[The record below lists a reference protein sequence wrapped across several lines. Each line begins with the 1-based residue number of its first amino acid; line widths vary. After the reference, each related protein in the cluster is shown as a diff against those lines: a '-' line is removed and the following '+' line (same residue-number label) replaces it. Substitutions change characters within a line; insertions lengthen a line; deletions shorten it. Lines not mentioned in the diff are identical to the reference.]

1 MKYISSSS
9 IQCENCLALKPLKYL
24 QFIHLSVLTLGFE
37 NLSLMS
43 GNNAQARYLVGV
55 QSIHRTPF
63 GTNLKT
69 SPPPSCHILG
79 PFFFPLPRSHVLHNL
94 ALCHGTTQPTKVP
107 NTKEIWLGGKEL
119 GTRVGWKVVFN
130 HNNFSYCKALG
141 QNSQCIWRA
150 PYRYPW
156 ICFHGGEGYYA
167 YSLKVGGILHP
178 TCICKCKRCACKNE
192 HSPSYTS

>member
-1 MKYISSSS
+1 
-9 IQCENCLALKPLKYL
+9 
-24 QFIHLSVLTLGFE
+24 
-37 NLSLMS
+37 MS
-43 GNNAQARYLVGV
+43 GNNAQGRYLVCV

-69 SPPPSCHILG
+69 SPHPVATFLVLS
-79 PFFFPLPRSHVLHNL
+79 FFLFQGHMYYI
-94 ALCHGTTQPTKVP
+94 TQPCAMEPP
-107 NTKEIWLGGKEL
+107 NQLKSQAQKRFGQGEKSL
-119 GTRVGWKVVFN
+119 GTRVWWKVKVVFN

-156 ICFHGGEGYYA
+156 ICFDGGEGYYA
-167 YSLKVGGILHP
+167 YSLKAGGILHA